1 MSVHVGK
8 IGGVPEETARVARA
22 AFPKGSPAIR
32 IRDELG
38 ELFSE
43 ADFVG
48 LHPSRGKPAWSPA
61 RLALVSV
68 MQFAEGLSDR
78 QAADAVRGRLD
89 WKYLL
94 GPEPADPGFDHSV
107 LTEFRDRLIA
117 GDAGIKLLDRVL
129 EAATKHSLLKAGG
142 RARTDSTIVLSAARQ
157 INGLVR
163 LGETLRAALNSV
175 AAREPEWLTGWVPP
189 EWFDRYA
196 IRFED
201 TRPPKGKTKKM
212 ELIEQIGADGLKLLT
227 ALHAPGAPDSPRR
240 LDRVQSLRQT
250 WIQQYVVGNGLVRR
264 RDLEDRPPGAERR
277 SRPMTPTRGAA

>member
-1 MSVHVGK
+1 
-8 IGGVPEETARVARA
+8 
-22 AFPKGSPAIR
+22 
-32 IRDELG
+32 
-38 ELFSE
+38 
-43 ADFVG
+43 
-48 LHPSRGKPAWSPA
+48 
-61 RLALVSV
+61 

-94 GPEPADPGFDHSV
+94 GLELADPGFDHSV

-117 GDAGIKLLDRVL
+117 GDAGVELLDRVL
-129 EAATKHSLLKAGG
+129 EAAAEHGLLKAGG

-175 AAREPEWLTGWVPP
+175 AAQEPEWLAGRVPP

-201 TRPPKGKTKKM
+201 TRLPKGKTQQT
-212 ELIEQIGADGLKLLT
+212 ELIEQFGADGLRLLA
-227 ALHAPGAPDSPRR
+227 ALHAPDAPASLR
-240 LDRVQSLRQT
+240 LPGRVQTLRRIPPARPVNAAGMRPPRSGHQSHELRVVRAKSLRP
-250 WIQQYVVGNGLVRR
+250 L
-264 RDLEDRPPGAERR
+264 
-277 SRPMTPTRGAA
+277 SRAPSGAASPFRQPPMERGRCAAPCPLDTGS